1 MAAVKPKDRVNRFVA
16 SRRSEEDTLTGSLFG
31 DDLPQAEGLPKP
43 PKEKKRAG
51 PEPAAKAG
59 PAPEAPGSRKSVQDF
74 EHEESVEGLRKKYEA
89 TSQGIPGFEDSIF
102 LPNGDEV
109 DGVWRLVD
117 AFSVTPSHD
126 PFTFHQSKGF
136 PTLEGGG
143 SVNTR
148 DYGHESDSMLNVVT
162 VAGDFDGRA
171 LGFDS
176 AVVVTKDGI
185 VISGNNRTMSSQ
197 LAARKGTDKKYV
209 QALLKRCRSFG
220 FTPEQVSAFEHPR
233 VVFEI
238 DSNDYSPE
246 HFDRYNDN
254 DKKEQTEE
262 ARIVKFSKVVKPAVL
277 RELADVYRRY
287 QFDFGNV
294 YANPGIV
301 QEVMGIFVKG
311 GVLSQIAVSKY
322 FDGNKISASGKEFI
336 REYTLGAVLNEP
348 VVRALY
354 GEGMGNLKET
364 VINVAPRLLENWS
377 MGSYSVREELNK
389 AIEFAV
395 AYTRDLMSGEWVVPK
410 LDKEKAQGMDAGQKL
425 AYNLE
430 FFRQW
435 AQQGDLFDAKD
446 PVVLKLAGSLVYSA
460 PLFKSYL
467 DKINDA
473 TAKAADLER
482 EDEEF
487 GGAGMFGDMSPDRHG
502 LLERAV
508 ASWDRQANIKRGIL
522 SSVLL
527 GGGVMDLVV
536 SGVDGTKARI
546 MKWTS
551 ASGQNQQ
558 AWRKA
563 VAMFRENFGRGPESE
578 RDAKLLLKT
587 AKGFSQGQMISP
599 AQFTQMAQEEVAGQP
614 QGGGNTA
621 KPSGA
626 QPQGG
631 RKPRAKTVPTN
642 DPSKLFGAIKNLYDS
657 GQVSKDQ
664 LTRAFQTVLNS
675 IAASFQRR
683 RVESA
688 LARVSPELRR
698 QWNAVQAFSSR
709 LRSNGVKAKSDI
721 VESLQSAFGWMTP
734 ELASEAYQSFMAV
747 SGLRQESACRFQPLT
762 SAQRRSV
769 VSEALVGSRVV
780 YWPFP
785 LSSGAPAFL
794 VTGRRRLAGQT
805 GKVVSVRSEVYN
817 VEMPGEELVSAAGDE
832 LEFIE
837 SARPV
842 SNDSMRE
849 TVREFLSNVPSL
861 TKVPDSQMGIAKE
874 RLEPSH
880 VVYMYTET
888 IANGRPYTV
897 EFHMVPGEL
906 DADVYVVRDYDNHP
920 LEEAGFT
927 IEDLTDW
934 NLSEAD
940 HVDALLAKEMA
951 RTGLKDSPV
960 EGEEDEDD
968 FVPGLDGKQ
977 YTFGD
982 WFDNMDDVTAGLRR
996 PSLVDLAICSG
1007 VYRALT
1013 SGGRPV
1019 RSSSSDDW
1027 YRIAQL
1033 AEELGAEIQE
1043 TRNALARIWG
1053 WPEGGAPQPPVVE
1066 GEGERANIPSG
1077 VQAFLNRTMDYANRL
1092 VNQPLSVIDDVVA
1105 LPAKA
1110 ADAVRDGIKK
1120 NR

>member
-1 MAAVKPKDRVNRFVA
+1 
-16 SRRSEEDTLTGSLFG
+16 
-31 DDLPQAEGLPKP
+31 
-43 PKEKKRAG
+43 
-51 PEPAAKAG
+51 
-59 PAPEAPGSRKSVQDF
+59 
-74 EHEESVEGLRKKYEA
+74 
-89 TSQGIPGFEDSIF
+89 
-102 LPNGDEV
+102 
-109 DGVWRLVD
+109 
-117 AFSVTPSHD
+117 
-126 PFTFHQSKGF
+126 
-136 PTLEGGG
+136 LEGGG

-148 DYGHESDSMLNVVT
+148 DYGHESDSKLNVIT

-220 FTPEQVSAFEHPR
+220 FTRDQVMAFEHPR

-246 HFDRYNDN
+246 HFDKYNDN

-262 ARIVKFSKVVKPAVL
+262 ARIIKFSKVVKPEVL

-301 QEVMGIFVKG
+301 QEVMNIFVKG

-336 REYTLGAVLNEP
+336 REYTLGAVLNES

-354 GEGMGNLKET
+354 GEGMGNLKEM
-364 VINVAPRLLENWS
+364 VINAAPRLLENWS

-389 AIEFAV
+389 AVEFAI
-395 AYTRDLMSGEWVVPK
+395 AYTKDLMSGEWVVPK
-410 LDKEKAQGMDAGQKL
+410 LDKEKAKSMTAEEKL
-425 AYNLE
+425 AHNLE
-430 FFRQW
+430 CFRQW

-460 PLFKSYL
+460 PLFKDYL
-467 DKINDA
+467 DRINDA
-473 TAKAADLER
+473 TAKAAALER

-487 GGAGMFGDMSPDRHG
+487 GGSGMFGDMSPDRHG

-508 ASWDRQANIKRGIL
+508 SSWNRQAGVKREIL
-522 SSVLL
+522 SSVLF
-527 GGGVMDLVV
+527 GGGMDMVSSGIIDGLVKGVGKVTGLDNIAKGAAKGV
-536 SGVDGTKARI
+536 SYLSGEGLKSKI

-551 ASGQNQQ
+551 MSDQN
-558 AWRKA
+558 RKA
-563 VAMFRENFGRGPESE
+563 WQKSVAMFKENFGHGPQSQ
-578 RDAKLLLKT
+578 RDAKLVLKT
-587 AKGFSQGQMISP
+587 AEKMAGGGGGLFGDGSGQVSGGEAQGQS
-599 AQFTQMAQEEVAGQP
+599 FGGQ
-614 QGGGNTA
+614 QQAGGGQ
-621 KPSGA
+621 SGA
-626 QPQGG
+626 GI
-631 RKPRAKTVPTN
+631 VPAN
-642 DPSKLFGAIKNLYDS
+642 DPAKLFKAIKGLYGS
-657 GQVSKDQ
+657 GQVSKEQ
-664 LTRAFQTVLNS
+664 LTKAFQQVLGS

-683 RVESA
+683 RAES
-688 LARVSPELRR
+688 VFSGMSPELRR
-698 QWNAVQAFSSR
+698 QWDVVRVFSSR
-709 LRSNGVKAKSDI
+709 LRSNGVKAKGDV

-734 ELASEAYQSFMAV
+734 ELASEAFQSFSV
-747 SGLRQESACRFQPLT
+747 LSGSGPESACRFRPLA
-762 SAQRRSV
+762 SAQRKSI
-769 VSEALVGSRVV
+769 VSKAFVGSRVV
-780 YWPFP
+780 YRPLP
-785 LSSGAPAFL
+785 LSSDAPSFL
-794 VTGRRRLAGQT
+794 VTEQRRLAGQT

-817 VEMPGEELVSAAGDE
+817 VEMPGEEVVSAVEDE

-861 TKVPDSQMGIAKE
+861 TKVPGSQMGIAKE

-888 IANGRPYTV
+888 LANGRPYTV

-920 LEEAGFT
+920 LEEAGFS

-934 NLSEAD
+934 NLSEVD
-940 HVDALLAKEMA
+940 HVDALFAKELA
-951 RTGLKDSPV
+951 RTGVRDSPV
-960 EGEEDEDD
+960 AEDD

-982 WFDNMDDVTAGLRR
+982 WFTNMNDVTAGVRR
-996 PSLVDLAICSG
+996 PSLVDTVICSG

-1013 SGGRPV
+1013 SRARRIQSGGT
-1019 RSSSSDDW
+1019 SDDW
-1027 YRIAQL
+1027 YKIAEL
-1033 AEELGAEIQE
+1033 AGELGASIQE
-1043 TRNALARIWG
+1043 TRDALARIWG
-1053 WPEGGAPQPPVVE
+1053 WDQDGLAGAAETSVVE
-1066 GEGERANIPSG
+1066 GDGGLVNIPSG
-1077 VQAFLNRTMDYANRL
+1077 VQAFLNRTMDYANKL
-1092 VNQPLSVIDDVVA
+1092 VNQPLSVIDDVAA
-1105 LPAKA
+1105 LPARA
-1110 ADAVRDGIKK
+1110 ADAVIDGIKK
-1120 NR
+1120 KTGSFGGRG